1 MNLEGIIPLAGGVY
15 GWLLAT
21 GKVPAN
27 PKDPEKLAAWR
38 RKFGP
43 MLKVAAP
50 LAALYG
56 LLLLVGVFGA

>member
-27 PKDPEKLAAWR
+27 PKDPEQLAEWR

-43 MLKVAAP
+43 ILKVAAP
-50 LAALYG
+50 LAIIYG